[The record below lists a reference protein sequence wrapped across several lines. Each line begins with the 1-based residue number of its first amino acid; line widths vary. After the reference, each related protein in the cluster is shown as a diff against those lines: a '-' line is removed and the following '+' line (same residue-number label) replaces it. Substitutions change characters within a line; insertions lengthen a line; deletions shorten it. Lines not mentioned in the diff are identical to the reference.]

1 MSNAKCIDLLLP
13 CAPPQPAFGSRNGR
27 DNPMPLTDPSIP
39 DLMRERASEQPNAPA
54 YTFVDHDIDPSGFPE
69 SLTWSQVHRQAQVI
83 AEELRLCGSPGDR
96 AAILAPQGFDYI
108 VAFLG
113 ALQAGFIAV
122 PLSVPQPGSHDERV
136 SSALRDSRPVVIL
149 TTSAVVGDVT
159 RYVLAHS
166 GHSAPSFIEVDLLDP
181 ESPATAGSDG
191 PAGRAAYLQYTSG
204 STRTPTGVVITHRN
218 VIANFQQMQSDY
230 FHELGNV
237 PPPDTEIVSWLPFYH
252 DMGLIFGICAPIIVG
267 RPAVLMSPMAFLQ
280 KPARWIQSLA
290 RYGRAFSAAP
300 NFAFDLAVRRTTD
313 HDMAGLDL
321 SRVLAIVSGSERVHP
336 ATLRRFH
343 ERFARFNLSENV
355 IRPSYG
361 LAEATLYVT
370 TSEPGRRAR
379 AVRFGQEEL
388 SVGYAKPCESQAVE
402 AAELV
407 SYGAPRASMI
417 RIVNPDSGMENP
429 AGAIGEIWVHG
440 DNVAMGYWRNPGL
453 TRRTFGA
460 KIVNPSSGTPAGRW
474 LRTGDLGV
482 ISDGELFIV
491 GRIKDLLI
499 VDGRN
504 YYPDDIE
511 ATAQQIT
518 AGRVAAVSVADGAT
532 ERLVVIIEFKQ
543 RGDSPDAMKL
553 RTVKRQVTSAIS
565 RSHRL
570 YVADLVVVPQGSIP
584 ITTSGKIRRS
594 ACLERYRQNE
604 FTRLDDAS

>member
-1 MSNAKCIDLLLP
+1 MS
-13 CAPPQPAFGSRNGR
+13 
-27 DNPMPLTDPSIP
+27 LTDPSIS
-39 DLMRERASEQPNAPA
+39 DLVRQRASEQPNAPA
-54 YTFVDHDIDPSGFPE
+54 YTFVDHDIDPSGFRE

-136 SSALRDSRPVVIL
+136 SAALRDSRPVVIL
-149 TTSAVVGDVT
+149 TTSSVVDDVT
-159 RYVLAHS
+159 RYALAYG
-166 GHSAPSFIEVDLLDP
+166 GHSTPSIIEIDSLDL
-181 ESPATAGSDG
+181 ESPTTAGSGG

-204 STRTPTGVVITHRN
+204 STRTPSGVVITHRN
-218 VIANFQQMQSDY
+218 VIANLQQAQSDY
-230 FHELGNV
+230 VHEVENGA
-237 PPPDTEIVSWLPFYH
+237 PSDIQIVSWLPFYH

-267 RPAVLMSPMAFLQ
+267 WPAVLMSPMAFLQ

-290 RYGRAFSAAP
+290 QCGRAFSAAP
-300 NFAFDLAVRRTTD
+300 NFAFDLTVRRTTD
-313 HDMAGLDL
+313 HDMADLDL
-321 SRVLAIVSGSERVHP
+321 SRVFTVVSGSERVHP

-370 TSEPGRRAR
+370 TPEPGRAGRV
-379 AVRFGQEEL
+379 VRFGQEEL
-388 SVGYAKPCESQAVE
+388 SVGVAKPCESPAVE
-402 AAELV
+402 ATALV

-417 RIVNPDSGMENP
+417 RIVNPDSGIENP
-429 AGAIGEIWVHG
+429 AGVIGEIWVHG

-453 TRRTFGA
+453 TQRTFGA
-460 KIVNPSSGTPAGRW
+460 RIVNPSAGTPAGHW

-511 ATAQQIT
+511 ATAQEIT
-518 AGRVAAVSVADGAT
+518 AGRVAAVSIADGGT
-532 ERLVVIIEFKQ
+532 ERLVVIIELKPF
-543 RGDSPDAMKL
+543 GDSRAAMK
-553 RTVKRQVTSAIS
+553 RVRSVKREVSSAIS

-570 YVADLVVVPQGSIP
+570 HVADLVTVPQGSIP

-594 ACLERYRQNE
+594 ACLEHYRQNE
-604 FTRLDDAS
+604 FTRLDGGS